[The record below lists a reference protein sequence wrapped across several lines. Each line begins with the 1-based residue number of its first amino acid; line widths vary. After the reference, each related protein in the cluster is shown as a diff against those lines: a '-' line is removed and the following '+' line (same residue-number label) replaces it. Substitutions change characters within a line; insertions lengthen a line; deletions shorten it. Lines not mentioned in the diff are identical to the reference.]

1 MEEKKKEQ
9 HDISDVEY
17 KSGFNVDCHNILNEP
32 TTLHF
37 IGYEPLNID
46 KMGDTE
52 EDKERG
58 VRSPN
63 LFNLQRIT
71 NKTEI
76 LIILRYFEYAC
87 IARVSFNYLK
97 EIMKGGMNLIKSFDM
112 IKHHLRII
120 LNREVSGIEN
130 VVEMHVEYFG
140 KIKY

>member
-1 MEEKKKEQ
+1 METKQKEQ

-17 KSGFNVDCHNILNEP
+17 KWGFNVDCHNILNEP

-37 IGYEPLNID
+37 PGYEPLNID
-46 KMGDTE
+46 KMSDNE
-52 EDKERG
+52 EG

-63 LFNLQRIT
+63 LFDLQRIT

-76 LIILRYFEYAC
+76 LIVLRYFEYAC
-87 IARVSFNYLK
+87 IARVSFEYLK
-97 EIMKGGMNLIKSFDM
+97 EIMKGGLNLIKSFDM